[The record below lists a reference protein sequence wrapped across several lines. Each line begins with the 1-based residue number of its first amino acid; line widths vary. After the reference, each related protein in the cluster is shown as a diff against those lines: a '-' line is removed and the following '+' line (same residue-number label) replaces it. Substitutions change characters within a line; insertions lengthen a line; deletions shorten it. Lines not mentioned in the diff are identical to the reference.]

1 MISARS
7 DFSRITVINLILR
20 NARFNFVKAHIRMFK
35 WRIGVYCGRRLRR
48 GDWLKKSISAR
59 LNVAIA
65 RTCCAQ
71 RLAFYEGEILSM
83 SGVVQG
89 HRGGSDLVLSNV
101 NTGASR
107 STTSA
112 AIRLRTGEP
121 GE

>member
-1 MISARS
+1 VLRSA
-7 DFSRITVINLILR
+7 
-20 NARFNFVKAHIRMFK
+20 
-35 WRIGVYCGRRLRR
+35 
-48 GDWLKKSISAR
+48 
-59 LNVAIA
+59 
-65 RTCCAQ
+65 

-112 AIRLRTGEP
+112 AIRLRTWWAWRMTIEVSAAFARTTPKTSSPQTGAFLSNRSFC
-121 GE
+121 